1 MGKATTDHPALV
13 GLTEKQRRFVLAYV
27 GEAMG
32 NATEAAR
39 VAGYAHPNQQGSETL
54 AKHGVQA
61 ALSALAAPAEK
72 RSIAST
78 EEIHERLTAILRGEV
93 VSTTRVESETGV
105 SEAVKAPSA
114 AEMAAAAKL
123 LLTARGELVKR
134 VERVDQPRSRAE
146 LVAKLEEALAKL
158 RSEG

>member
-1 MGKATTDHPALV
+1 MGRSVTSHAALEP
-13 GLTEKQRRFVLAYV
+13 LTEKRRRFVLAYV
-27 GEAMG
+27 GEAAG

-39 VAGYAHPNQQGSETL
+39 IAGYGKPAEEGCRLLKNAQ
-54 AKHGVQA
+54 VRA

-93 VSTTRVESETGV
+93 VSTTRVESEQGV
-105 SEAVKAPSA
+105 SEAVKAPTA

-134 VERVDQPRSRAE
+134 VERVDVPQTKAE
-146 LVAKLEEALAKL
+146 IVARLRETLAKLEGE
-158 RSEG
+158 E

>member
-13 GLTEKQRRFVLAYV
+13 GLTEKRRRFVLAYV

-32 NATEAAR
+32 NASEAAR
-39 VAGYAHPNQQGSETL
+39 IAGYTHPGQQGHDVLKNLE
-54 AKHGVQA
+54 VA
-61 ALSALAAPAEK
+61 AAIKALAAPAEK

-134 VERVDQPRSRAE
+134 VERVDQPKSRAE
-146 LVAKLEEALAKL
+146 LVAKLEETLAKL